1 MNYTVTPTQAAHLL
15 GVTPTTVRRWIAS
28 GELDA
33 RKLGPR
39 RWLIA
44 VESVE
49 ALRLGT
55 PAAPAPTAPVVD
67 LAELAADI
75 KVALGS
81 LAIAASG
88 VREARTGKSPNSPGV
103 GHRRAELAIEH
114 ARNALRAALERLPPR
129 SP

>member
-1 MNYTVTPTQAAHLL
+1 MNYTVSPTQAAHLL

-49 ALRLGT
+49 ALRLGK
-55 PAAPAPTAPVVD
+55 APAPLVNWNE
-67 LAELAADI
+67 LRAEI
-75 KVALGS
+75 VI
-81 LAIAASG
+81 AIG
-88 VREARTGKSPNSPGV
+88 
-103 GHRRAELAIEH
+103 ELAIVSSVLRDCIAGTHRAGLTLDAGELALEH
-114 ARNALRAALERLPPR
+114 ARSALHAALDRLPR
-129 SP
+129 